1 MSRVLS
7 DYNDTLSSNVARN
20 RIYSDLNPSFMV
32 HPVLKDLIPLNDID
46 AIKNSIKNIILTN
59 TLDRPFHPEISSGL
73 RLLLF
78 EQADIFINYEIA
90 EKIRNI
96 ILLLEP
102 RIENLEIDV
111 IDNSASN
118 QYKVTITFSTFYDKS
133 EELIIYLTRLR

>member
-1 MSRVLS
+1 MSRILS

-20 RIYSDLNPSFMV
+20 RVYSDLNPSFMV

-78 EQADIFINYEIA
+78 EQADIFINYEIG

-111 IDNSASN
+111 IDNSVSN

>member
-32 HPVLKDLIPLNDID
+32 HPILKDLVPLNDID
-46 AIKNSIKNIILTN
+46 AIKNSIKNIVLTN

-78 EQADIFINYEIA
+78 EPADIFINYEIG
-90 EKIRNI
+90 EKIKRI

-102 RIENLEIDV
+102 RIENLEVDV
-111 IDNSASN
+111 IDNSLSN
-118 QYKVTITFSTFYDKS
+118 QYKVTVKFSTFYDKS